1 MSDENNNNNN
11 ELSQSKTNIS
21 PNEQDNIN
29 TNSNNEK
36 NLNSLD
42 NNEKKELVSSI
53 ITLENMPSSKTLID
67 DMKTTTNALD
77 NETINTETTNKDSIL
92 KRGAKLK
99 KSIRKKRKK
108 GKKGKKVEPE
118 PEPEPGPEIENV
130 LLTEVKPIPKK
141 LEESLS
147 HKYLRKKL
155 ENLNFDKNLQSGIKS
170 GIEKVK
176 DEIKDDL
183 EENLNIIK
191 NKKLNIE
198 EIISKSKK
206 NINLNLTDKAV
217 NFKVDKESIIRLKN
231 LKRNEK
237 FIKSELNKIEENKK
251 LLESELPL
259 KNDIILLNTRKYNL
273 KRMNSTKNDLLKK
286 LKYNSVRISE
296 LLDNNKEINK
306 NLLIKNYL
314 SQNTS
319 INSKDND
326 INHGNYK
333 KKIHS
338 CLSEDQER
346 FNKHL
351 LKIQN
356 EEKIQKE
363 KFEKD
368 LKITKDKKIKE
379 IELKESKKLQRQK
392 NYLEELKNKEKE
404 FFNKIKEKNNLILEK
419 SSKHIGDKN
428 HKNIKEYL
436 FYQYKEN
443 FENNE
448 KKLIDKVNMIKKDSL
463 VTKKELKEL
472 ANKRKEQKKIL
483 EEGLNERKI
492 KLIKMWRQ
500 RSQNLPVYKHPVV
513 DMMEDEEYDLLEDE
527 EDKKEQ
533 KEKNEKEKKNY
544 QPPEVKI
551 DFRLKEIREK
561 RNLKTNKDSVIK
573 TENNN
578 KKRFLKNL
586 NFIANIIEAAKEEN
600 LEKNKYKIKMNN
612 KNLKTENI
620 VNRKKRNKVAKSFEK
635 HNYKLHPKPEKPIDY
650 LKDII
655 KNTDNKKNKKKVD
668 VGVGDLEAELK
679 DGGKKGVNHI
689 IETFDMVKSKTNAID
704 KKVIEKKE
712 YLKAKGGYMN
722 NTKLG
727 DEVGNLIIESI
738 QAKLSLLNKING
750 P

>member
-1 MSDENNNNNN
+1 
-11 ELSQSKTNIS
+11 
-21 PNEQDNIN
+21 
-29 TNSNNEK
+29 
-36 NLNSLD
+36 
-42 NNEKKELVSSI
+42 
-53 ITLENMPSSKTLID
+53 
-67 DMKTTTNALD
+67 
-77 NETINTETTNKDSIL
+77 
-92 KRGAKLK
+92 
-99 KSIRKKRKK
+99 
-108 GKKGKKVEPE
+108 
-118 PEPEPGPEIENV
+118 
-130 LLTEVKPIPKK
+130 
-141 LEESLS
+141 
-147 HKYLRKKL
+147 
-155 ENLNFDKNLQSGIKS
+155 
-170 GIEKVK
+170 
-176 DEIKDDL
+176 
-183 EENLNIIK
+183 
-191 NKKLNIE
+191 
-198 EIISKSKK
+198 
-206 NINLNLTDKAV
+206 
-217 NFKVDKESIIRLKN
+217 
-231 LKRNEK
+231 
-237 FIKSELNKIEENKK
+237 
-251 LLESELPL
+251 
-259 KNDIILLNTRKYNL
+259 
-273 KRMNSTKNDLLKK
+273 
-286 LKYNSVRISE
+286 
-296 LLDNNKEINK
+296 
-306 NLLIKNYL
+306 
-314 SQNTS
+314 
-319 INSKDND
+319 
-326 INHGNYK
+326 
-333 KKIHS
+333 
-338 CLSEDQER
+338 
-346 FNKHL
+346 
-351 LKIQN
+351 
-356 EEKIQKE
+356 
-363 KFEKD
+363 
-368 LKITKDKKIKE
+368 
-379 IELKESKKLQRQK
+379 
-392 NYLEELKNKEKE
+392 
-404 FFNKIKEKNNLILEK
+404 
-419 SSKHIGDKN
+419 
-428 HKNIKEYL
+428 
-436 FYQYKEN
+436 
-443 FENNE
+443 
-448 KKLIDKVNMIKKDSL
+448 MIKKDSL

>member
-1 MSDENNNNNN
+1 MSDENNNNN

-67 DMKTTTNALD
+67 DMKMTTNALD

-231 LKRNEK
+231 LKRSEK

-251 LLESELPL
+251 LLESELPI
-259 KNDIILLNTRKYNL
+259 KNDIILINTRKYNL

>member
-1 MSDENNNNNN
+1 
-11 ELSQSKTNIS
+11 
-21 PNEQDNIN
+21 
-29 TNSNNEK
+29 
-36 NLNSLD
+36 
-42 NNEKKELVSSI
+42 
-53 ITLENMPSSKTLID
+53 MPSSKTLID

-108 GKKGKKVEPE
+108 GKKGKKIEPE

-206 NINLNLTDKAV
+206 NFNLNLTDKAV
-217 NFKVDKESIIRLKN
+217 NFKIDKESIIRLKN
-231 LKRNEK
+231 LKRSEK

-251 LLESELPL
+251 LLESELPI
-259 KNDIILLNTRKYNL
+259 KNDIILINTRKYNL

-655 KNTDNKKNKKKVD
+655 KNTDNKNNKKKVD